1 MRDPNRLNELY
12 DYLKEIHKQN
22 FPDWRFFQFMVNFIQ
37 WYGRDPFY
45 LEDDKIKEKIEH
57 FVKATK
63 IHDNFVNKK
72 LQ

>member
-1 MRDPNRLNELY
+1 MRNSECLDPLY
-12 DYLKEIHKQN
+12 EYLKEVHQQN
-22 FPDWRFFQFMVNFIQ
+22 FPDWRFFQFIVNFIQ

>member
-1 MRDPNRLNELY
+1 MRDPNRLNDLY
-12 DYLKEIHKQN
+12 EYLKEIHQKN

-57 FVKATK
+57 FVKAIK